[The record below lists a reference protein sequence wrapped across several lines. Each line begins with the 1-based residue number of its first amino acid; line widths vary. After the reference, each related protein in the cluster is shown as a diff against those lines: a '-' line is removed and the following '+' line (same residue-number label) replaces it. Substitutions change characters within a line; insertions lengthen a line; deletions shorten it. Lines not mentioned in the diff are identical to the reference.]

1 MEACVKEGVD
11 IDALIGERFDLG
23 LYMNS
28 TYPRRAREALVERM
42 LEDQAFAK
50 GAFLYTMLDMD
61 FAYGF
66 RTSVGLIDELSP
78 VMLEYV
84 PGAEPEDYLEQAFG
98 LDCDEIIDAYYWAYG
113 TCVANS

>member
-11 IDALIGERFDLG
+11 IDALIGERFDLS

-28 TYPRRAREALVERM
+28 AHPRRAREALVERM

-66 RTSVGLIDELSP
+66 RTAVGLIDELSP
-78 VMLEYV
+78 VTLDYV
-84 PGAEPEDYLEQAFG
+84 PGAKPEDYLEKTFG
-98 LDCDEIIDAYYWAYG
+98 LDCDEVIDAYYWAYR
-113 TCVANS
+113 TCLANS